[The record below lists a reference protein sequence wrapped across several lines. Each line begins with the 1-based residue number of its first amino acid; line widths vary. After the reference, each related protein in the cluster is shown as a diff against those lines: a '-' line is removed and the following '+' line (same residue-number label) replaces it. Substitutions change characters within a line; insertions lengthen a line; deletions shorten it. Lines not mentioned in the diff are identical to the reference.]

1 MIFFNDS
8 ISPVA
13 LSVRDAVRL
22 SGISRSALYLRIAE
36 GVIDARKAGGR
47 TLIMAD
53 SLQKYIKSLPRSRRR
68 TEKPCDHSI
77 EDKPR
82 PNTGNIIA

>member
-8 ISPVA
+8 ILPVA

-22 SGISRSALYLRIAE
+22 SGLSRSALYLRIAE

-47 TLIMAD
+47 PLILAD
-53 SLQKYIKSLPRSRRR
+53 SLLDYLKALPPVGRGATPTQRRR
-68 TEKPCDHSI
+68 
-77 EDKPR
+77 
-82 PNTGNIIA
+82 